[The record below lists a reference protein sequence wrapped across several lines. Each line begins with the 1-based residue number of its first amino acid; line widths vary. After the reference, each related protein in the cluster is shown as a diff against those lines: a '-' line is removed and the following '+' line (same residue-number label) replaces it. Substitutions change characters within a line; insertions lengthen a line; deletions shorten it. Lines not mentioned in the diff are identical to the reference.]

1 MTLFVDKQKITGKE
15 TEQLFSAGI
24 SLLLSKAYLAAYSC
38 FNRISDED
46 FSVLYNKALCCFM
59 VKWHDECYRLLCES
73 EQLMSG
79 RNITHEA
86 ELPEAFLRYDH
97 AEGHPFHPMPQGIP
111 VSLAYRQLLLLKA
124 ETAFRL
130 HLYSEVKSISA
141 CLGGKYKHIEK
152 LINNITDNDNL

>member
-24 SLLLSKAYLAAYSC
+24 SLLLSKAYPAAYSC

-46 FSVLYNKALCCFM
+46 FSVPYNKALCCFM

-79 RNITHEA
+79 RNITREA

-97 AEGHPFHPMPQGIP
+97 AEGHPFHPMPQGQTRSVHLLSCPLP
-111 VSLAYRQLLLLKA
+111 VRVHP
-124 ETAFRL
+124 R
-130 HLYSEVKSISA
+130 HPSA
-141 CLGGKYKHIEK
+141 GSQ
-152 LINNITDNDNL
+152 DSRSPQAAS

>member
-1 MTLFVDKQKITGKE
+1 MTLFVNKQKNNRQRNGASCSQPE
-15 TEQLFSAGI
+15 YRFCSARHI
-24 SLLLSKAYLAAYSC
+24 
-38 FNRISDED
+38 RISDED

-59 VKWHDECYRLLCES
+59 VKWHDECYRLLCEA

-111 VSLAYRQLLLLKA
+111 VCLAYRQLLLLKA

-141 CLGGKYKHIEK
+141 CLVGKYKHIEK

>member
-24 SLLLSKAYLAAYSC
+24 SLLLSKAYPAAYSC

-46 FSVLYNKALCCFM
+46 FSVPYNKALCCFM

-79 RNITHEA
+79 RNITREA

-97 AEGHPFHPMPQGIP
+97 A
-111 VSLAYRQLLLLKA
+111 
-124 ETAFRL
+124 
-130 HLYSEVKSISA
+130 EVKSISA

>member
-1 MTLFVDKQKITGKE
+1 MELKNYLFL
-15 TEQLFSAGI
+15 LFSLFI
-24 SLLLSKAYLAAYSC
+24 VLITSFITFFLEVWNVSSSLMIFALLWYKLYQPNAC

-59 VKWHDECYRLLCES
+59 VKWYDECYRLLCES

-79 RNITHEA
+79 RNITREA

-111 VSLAYRQLLLLKA
+111 VCLAY
-124 ETAFRL
+124 
-130 HLYSEVKSISA
+130 
-141 CLGGKYKHIEK
+141 
-152 LINNITDNDNL
+152 

>member
-1 MTLFVDKQKITGKE
+1 MARFVNDQQTTDKEVKR
-15 TEQLFSAGI
+15 LFSAGV
-24 SLLLSKAYLAAYSC
+24 LLLLGKAYSDAYSC
-38 FNRISDED
+38 FDRIHEEH
-46 FSVLYNKALCCFM
+46 FEAMYNKALCCFM
-59 VKWHDECYRLLCES
+59 VKWYDECYRLLCEA

>member
-24 SLLLSKAYLAAYSC
+24 SLLLSKAYPAAYSC

-59 VKWHDECYRLLCES
+59 VKWYDECYRLLCE
-73 EQLMSG
+73 
-79 RNITHEA
+79 A
-86 ELPEAFLRYDH
+86 ERLLHGMDIACETQLPEAFLRYDYD
-97 AEGHPFHPMPQGIP
+97 EDFPFYPIPQGIP
-111 VSLAYRQLLLLKA
+111 VFGAYKQLLRLKA

-130 HLYSEVKSISA
+130 HLYSEMKAISA
-141 CLGGKYKHIEK
+141 RLGGKYKHIEK
-152 LINNITDNDNL
+152 LINFKNNNNDL

>member
-24 SLLLSKAYLAAYSC
+24 SLLLSKAYPAAYSC

-46 FSVLYNKALCCFM
+46 FSVPYNKALCCFM
-59 VKWHDECYRLLCES
+59 VKWHDECYRL
-73 EQLMSG
+73 SG
-79 RNITHEA
+79 RNITREA

>member
-1 MTLFVDKQKITGKE
+1 MTLFTNTPQITGSE
-15 TEQLFSAGI
+15 AEELFSAGI
-24 SLLLSKAYLAAYSC
+24 SLLSCKAYPAAYLC
-38 FNRISDED
+38 FNHIPNKD
-46 FSVLYNKALCCFM
+46 FRLLYNKALCCFM
-59 VKWHDECYRLLCES
+59 VKWHDECYRLLCEA

-111 VSLAYRQLLLLKA
+111 VCLAYRQLLLLKA

-141 CLGGKYKHIEK
+141 CLVGKYKHIEK

>member
-24 SLLLSKAYLAAYSC
+24 SLLLSKAYPAAYSC

-79 RNITHEA
+79 RNITREA

-97 AEGHPFHPMPQGIP
+97 AEGYSGMFGIQT
-111 VSLAYRQLLLLKA
+111 VAA
-124 ETAFRL
+124 
-130 HLYSEVKSISA
+130 VKGRNGFQTTSV
-141 CLGGKYKHIEK
+141 
-152 LINNITDNDNL
+152 

>member
-24 SLLLSKAYLAAYSC
+24 SLLLSKAYPAAYSC

-59 VKWHDECYRLLCES
+59 VKWYDECYRLLCES

-79 RNITHEA
+79 RNITREA

-97 AEGHPFHPMPQGIP
+97 AEGILFIP
-111 VSLAYRQLLLLKA
+111 CRKV
-124 ETAFRL
+124 FRKPCIQAVAA
-130 HLYSEVKSISA
+130 VKGRNGFQTTSV
-141 CLGGKYKHIEK
+141 
-152 LINNITDNDNL
+152 

>member
-24 SLLLSKAYLAAYSC
+24 SLLLSKAYPAAYSC

-46 FSVLYNKALCCFM
+46 FSVPYNKALCCFM

-79 RNITHEA
+79 RNITREA

-97 AEGHPFHPMPQGIP
+97 AARYSGILGIQA
-111 VSLAYRQLLLLKA
+111 VAV
-124 ETAFRL
+124 
-130 HLYSEVKSISA
+130 VKGRNGFQTTSV
-141 CLGGKYKHIEK
+141 
-152 LINNITDNDNL
+152 

>member
-1 MTLFVDKQKITGKE
+1 MELFVNTQRTTDKEKE
-15 TEQLFSAGI
+15 RLFFAGVLF
-24 SLLLSKAYLAAYSC
+24 LLGKAYSDAYSC
-38 FNRISDED
+38 FDRIQEEH
-46 FSVLYNKALCCFM
+46 FAVMYNKALCCFM
-59 VKWHDECYRLLCES
+59 VKWYDECYRLLCES

-79 RNITHEA
+79 RNITREA

>member
-24 SLLLSKAYLAAYSC
+24 SLLLSKAYPAAYSC

-46 FSVLYNKALCCFM
+46 FSVPYNKALCCFM

-79 RNITHEA
+79 RNITREA
-86 ELPEAFLRYDH
+86 ELPEAFPVMTMPKGILFIPCRKVFRYPWH
-97 AEGHPFHPMPQGIP
+97 TG
-111 VSLAYRQLLLLKA
+111 S
-124 ETAFRL
+124 
-130 HLYSEVKSISA
+130 
-141 CLGGKYKHIEK
+141 CCC
-152 LINNITDNDNL
+152 